1 MLYACL
7 FYLKGGNKLSYR
19 LYICK
24 RKKLCSQDIDAK
36 LKELID
42 LFKENPDELTQY
54 DVVKHL
60 GFQEV
65 MPLGS
70 DDDAE
75 TIRKQGKS
83 YLSKEQSHLVNI
95 PYEGERDIDGKRI
108 VKLTK
113 DMILLYLDAIYESM
127 YKYFQSMLDDLE
139 SEVGLSV
146 AKSYFHQK
154 AKFWERDSK
163 LGLLSIDFL
172 KPFVERKNKDKL
184 DMPYEVTISTEYTI
198 LQLVNLYNDTDWENE
213 DVILYGF

>member
-7 FYLKGGNKLSYR
+7 FCLKGGNKLSYR

-24 RKKLCSQDIDAK
+24 RKKLYSQDIDAK

-42 LFKENPDELTQY
+42 VFKENPDELTQY

-95 PYEGERDIDGKRI
+95 PYEGERDIDGERI

-113 DMILLYLDAIYESM
+113 EMILLYLDAIYKSM
-127 YKYFQSMLDDLE
+127 YKYYTDMLKDFEDE
-139 SEVGLSV
+139 CGPIFAQE
-146 AKSYFHQK
+146 YFHRK
-154 AKFWERDSK
+154 ANLWKQDDSLNMDAFK
-163 LGLLSIDFL
+163 SFS
-172 KPFVERKNKDKL
+172 KRTYKDKL
-184 DMPYEVTISTEYTI
+184 EIPYNINISTEYTI
-198 LQLVNLYNDTDWENE
+198 LQIINLYNHTDWENE

>member
-1 MLYACL
+1 M
-7 FYLKGGNKLSYR
+7 SYR

-70 DDDAE
+70 DGDAE
-75 TIRKQGKS
+75 KIHKQGKS

-95 PYEGERDIDGKRI
+95 PHDNERDIDGKRI

-113 DMILLYLDAIYESM
+113 DMILLYLDTIYESM
-127 YKYFQSMLDDLE
+127 YKYYIDMLKDFEDE
-139 SEVGLSV
+139 CGPIFAQE
-146 AKSYFHQK
+146 YFH
-154 AKFWERDSK
+154 R
-163 LGLLSIDFL
+163 
-172 KPFVERKNKDKL
+172 
-184 DMPYEVTISTEYTI
+184 
-198 LQLVNLYNDTDWENE
+198 
-213 DVILYGF
+213 